1 MIKGKEGDPGSL
13 TLWSS
18 LQCDTGRPSRMPASR
33 IPYAPTATEVL
44 DLLNNITITVEEYAR
59 SLLDRIKERDGIVKA
74 WAPG

>member
-1 MIKGKEGDPGSL
+1 
-13 TLWSS
+13 
-18 LQCDTGRPSRMPASR
+18 MPASR